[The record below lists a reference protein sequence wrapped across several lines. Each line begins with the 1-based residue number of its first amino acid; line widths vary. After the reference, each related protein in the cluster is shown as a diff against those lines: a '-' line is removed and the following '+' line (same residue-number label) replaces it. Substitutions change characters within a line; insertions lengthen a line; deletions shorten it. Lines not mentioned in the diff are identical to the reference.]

1 MQLSDVEDTYH
12 SYHTARLHMHM
23 RTDLERRVPSNSPVL
38 HTQSSSYAIVKLHPN
53 IWMLRCGR

>member
-23 RTDLERRVPSNSPVL
+23 RTDLERRVPSNLLAPGDFS
-38 HTQSSSYAIVKLHPN
+38 
-53 IWMLRCGR
+53 R

>member
-23 RTDLERRVPSNSPVL
+23 RTDLERRVPSNSPVCIRKEAAMPL
-38 HTQSSSYAIVKLHPN
+38 
-53 IWMLRCGR
+53 